1 MNNKFHLKTIEDIAI
16 QYLTIFQPSENNYGE
31 TINTVEDKKLSIKGA
46 TSIGGSFYC
55 RTNKFFDNENYIFF
69 RKIPQKNLN
78 EDESSILT
86 SETEYSSSRN
96 TIHNSSTVIKLSH
109 TKVFV
114 KNSKILTYNKK
125 LFFPL
130 KYDVV
135 YDCIS
140 GLYKPLI
147 TNLEDLNNLR
157 NYMSDTKNRIE
168 YFSLHESIFS
178 KKYKSGI
185 IPNPM
190 IKNVDEFLE
199 EEKCCEIV
207 EFTIILF
214 ILHLIMGAKIKHTEY
229 INDEDMESIYG
240 EACFVLDKLRENIML
255 KLLYNENFN
264 NENEKK
270 INIINN
276 NKKNSNNISFESVCS
291 RYIKDYF
298 KDGNK
303 TQKSIIND
311 LNNNL
316 EIIFQ
321 RLYNAINILLL
332 NFTKVKIYTNNVNNP
347 DEVESYFLE
356 LLDYNFPQTDEELI
370 SKEEENNI
378 NNEYEN
384 NNKKNKKETT
394 PLQKEF
400 CDQYEVFKEM
410 FYFLTQ
416 KEPKKVKSII
426 KKEINNEIIFPP
438 IKGKDESFSD
448 DKTNKSVQS
457 KKKED
462 NKKIKTNST
471 NPKSNSNKIK
481 ENLTLE
487 LISEKSTEEK
497 NSIFYTRLKHYF
509 NLYFTNFISLLER
522 NKVNP
527 PFLPKLDTKKYK
539 YTLVLDLDETLV
551 HYVEEENS
559 AYVQVRPYADYFLK
573 ELSKHFE
580 IVLFTAAEEDYTG
593 IVLNELNRN
602 NYITHILCRKYTEF
616 KNGYYI
622 KDLSKLGRDL
632 SKVCIVDNNK
642 DNFSLQP
649 ENGLFISSYYG
660 EQNDNE
666 LYLLCA
672 DLMKIIET
680 QPDDIRT
687 VIKEIDETMQKRYN
701 ENFEVQ

>member
-16 QYLTIFQPSENNYGE
+16 QYLTIFQPSENNYEE

-190 IKNVDEFLE
+190 IKKVDEFLE

-448 DKTNKSVQS
+448 DKTNKSDQYNQ
-457 KKKED
+457 KK
-462 NKKIKTNST
+462 
-471 NPKSNSNKIK
+471 
-481 ENLTLE
+481 
-487 LISEKSTEEK
+487 
-497 NSIFYTRLKHYF
+497 R
-509 NLYFTNFISLLER
+509 
-522 NKVNP
+522 
-527 PFLPKLDTKKYK
+527 
-539 YTLVLDLDETLV
+539 
-551 HYVEEENS
+551 
-559 AYVQVRPYADYFLK
+559 
-573 ELSKHFE
+573 
-580 IVLFTAAEEDYTG
+580 
-593 IVLNELNRN
+593 
-602 NYITHILCRKYTEF
+602 
-616 KNGYYI
+616 
-622 KDLSKLGRDL
+622 
-632 SKVCIVDNNK
+632 
-642 DNFSLQP
+642 
-649 ENGLFISSYYG
+649 
-660 EQNDNE
+660 
-666 LYLLCA
+666 
-672 DLMKIIET
+672 KIIKKLKLI
-680 QPDDIRT
+680 QQILK
-687 VIKEIDETMQKRYN
+687 VILIK
-701 ENFEVQ
+701 